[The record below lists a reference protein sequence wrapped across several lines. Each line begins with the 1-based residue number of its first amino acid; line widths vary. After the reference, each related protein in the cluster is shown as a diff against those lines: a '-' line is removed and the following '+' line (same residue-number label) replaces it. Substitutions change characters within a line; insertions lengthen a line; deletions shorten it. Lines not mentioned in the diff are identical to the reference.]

1 VSGRAGAAVRRLRR
15 GAMVVC
21 WAARAGMADH
31 AVMFTVRTWLAGWF
45 LRMLAQALF
54 FLTIGNLLGPGQARY
69 LLVGNA
75 ALMVTLHGLM
85 TTASTTWELENGTL
99 ALLVASPSNPTL
111 VLLGRS
117 MFWLPDGLACAMGA
131 VVILGPVAGLHLTAG
146 SVAAVAGLLTVTALS
161 SYCLGLFLGA
171 LVLTADDLRNVVS
184 NSVLTVMMA
193 LCGPEFPPS
202 SLGPV
207 LGRLGAGLPLTH
219 GLAAVRLVLAGGPGG
234 QVAALAAEEAA
245 VGACWLAAAVL
256 VLGRR
261 ARRSRHAGAALF
273 LN

>member
-1 VSGRAGAAVRRLRR
+1 MSTAERLRQ
-15 GAMVVC
+15 GAIVVW

-31 AVMFTVRTWLAGWF
+31 SVMFTLRTWLAGWF
-45 LRMLAQALF
+45 LRMLAQVLF
-54 FLTIGNLLGPGQARY
+54 FLTIGNLLGPGQAKY

-75 ALMVTLHGLM
+75 VLMVTLHGLM

-99 ALLVASPSNPTL
+99 ALLVASPSSPTL

-117 MFWLPDGLACAMGA
+117 TFWLPDGLACGLGA
-131 VVILGPVAGLHLTAG
+131 VLILGPVAGLHLTVG
-146 SVAAVAGLLTVTALS
+146 SVAAIAGLMVITALS
-161 SYCLGLFLGA
+161 SYFLGLFLGS

-184 NSVLTVMMA
+184 NSTLTIMMA

-202 SLGPV
+202 TLGPFF
-207 LGRLGAGLPLTH
+207 GRLGAGLPLTH
-219 GLAAVRLVLAGGPGG
+219 GLAAVRAVLAGAPGG
-234 QVAALAAEEAA
+234 QVAALAGEEALA
-245 VGACWLAAAVL
+245 GACWLAVAVAVL
-256 VLGRR
+256 GGR